1 MRELFAIFLGVVLAG
16 GLIYG
21 AFTLYTDT
29 ATQVSAATTIE
40 QVQEMGAKL
49 AARYKTRATA
59 YGTTAGTAIGDRTMV
74 AFSMAASGMAVTGT
88 GATTRLVSEW
98 KTDVAVTGQ
107 QTYVTI
113 EIEDV
118 PGEACRAILSS
129 LEAGSGVSS
138 VKAGSG
144 AAKTVPWSDADIYA
158 STACGE
164 GDAAVDMVFHT
175 GHL

>member
-49 AARYKTRATA
+49 AARYKTRATG
-59 YGTTAGTAIGDRTMV
+59 YGTTAGTAIADRTMV

-98 KTDVAVTGQ
+98 KTD
-107 QTYVTI
+107 VTI

-158 STACGE
+158 SSACGE
-164 GDAAVDMVFHT
+164 GGAGVDMVFHT

>member
-49 AARYKTRATA
+49 AARYRTRATG
-59 YGTTAGTAIGDRTMV
+59 YGTAARTAIADRTMV
-74 AFSMAASGMAVTGT
+74 AFAMAASGMAVTGT

-98 KTDVAVTGQ
+98 KTDVAVTGRR
-107 QTYVTI
+107 TYVTI
-113 EIEDV
+113 EIEDI

-144 AAKTVPWSDADIYA
+144 AVKTVPWSDADIYA
-158 STACGE
+158 SSACGE
-164 GDAAVDMVFHT
+164 GDAAVDMIFHT

>member
-40 QVQEMGAKL
+40 HVQEMGAKL
-49 AARYKTRATA
+49 AARYKTRATG
-59 YGTTAGTAIGDRTMV
+59 YGTTANSTIDDRTMV
-74 AFSMAASGMAVTGT
+74 AFAMAASGMAVTGT
-88 GATTRLVSEW
+88 GSSTRLVSEW
-98 KTDVAVTGQ
+98 NSDVTVKGQ
-107 QTYVTI
+107 KTYVTV
-113 EIEDV
+113 EVEDV

-129 LEAGSGVSS
+129 LGSGSGITT
-138 VKAGSG
+138 VKAGS
-144 AAKTVPWSDADIYA
+144 ASAKTVPWADSDIYGA
-158 STACGE
+158 SACGE
-164 GDAAVDMVFHT
+164 GSTAVDMVFHT